1 MKISMKQL
9 ILLLSV
15 ALINW
20 SCIDDSTKKKESLT
34 ESGRSTLYHGGSI
47 LTMAGD
53 TPTYI
58 EALVEQDGKIVFT
71 GSKADAL
78 KQYNTTGTIVDL
90 EEKTMLPG
98 FMDAHSHYINSL
110 LVANQCQLYAP
121 PSGTAKDVESIISN
135 LKTFAKER
143 NIQKGEMITGYGY
156 DDTVMPEGRLLNRD
170 DLDKAFPDNPV
181 RIDHVSMHG
190 CVLNT
195 LAMEKYKISKDTK
208 TPPGGVIVRKPGT
221 QEPHGLI
228 METAFLPIMEQADPM
243 TEAQEI
249 ELSKAGQMLY
259 AEAGITTA
267 HEGASHLP
275 QIETIK
281 RASEAGANFIDIV
294 AYPFITDVD
303 NVLKLIP
310 LENWQTYTNKFKIGG
325 VKITV
330 DGSPQGRT
338 AFFTSPY
345 LDGGPGGEENWTG
358 ELTFPQDMVNDMVKK
373 VFEMKVPLI
382 LHCNGDGAID
392 SFIEGYEY
400 ARNGD
405 YSTPWN
411 VTTIHSQFMRKDQM
425 PKFIEYNVRPSFYT
439 LHTYYFYEAHLKNRG
454 FEQAQYISP
463 VRDAIDMGMRPTN
476 HTDFV
481 VAPLD
486 QMMMLWSAVNRI
498 SRAGAEVGLSQII
511 TPYEGLQTMTLYVA
525 EQFDEADIKGSLEVG
540 KLADLVILDK
550 DPLKV
555 PATEIKDIAILE
567 TLKEGVSV
575 YKNNK

>member
-1 MKISMKQL
+1 MKQL
-9 ILLLSV
+9 LLLLSV
-15 ALINW
+15 ALIIS
-20 SCIDDSTKKKESLT
+20 SCGDNSAKKAEALT
-34 ESGRSTLYHGGSI
+34 DLGKTTLYHGGSI

-53 TPTYI
+53 SPTYV
-58 EALVEQDGKIVFT
+58 EALVEQDGKIIFT

-78 KQYNTTGTIVDL
+78 KQYTATGTLVDL
-90 EEKTMLPG
+90 EGKTMLPG

-121 PSGTAKDVESIISN
+121 PSGTAKDVESIIAN

-181 RIDHVSMHG
+181 RVDHVSMHG

-195 LAMEKYKISKDTK
+195 LAMEKYNISKDTK

-221 QEPHGLI
+221 QEPYGLI

-310 LENWQTYTNKFKIGG
+310 LEDWQTYKNKFKIGG

-338 AFFTSPY
+338 AFFTTPY

-405 YSTPWN
+405 YTSPWN

-463 VRDAIDMGMRPTN
+463 VRDAIDLGMRPTN

-498 SRAGAEVGLSQII
+498 SRAGAEVGISQSI

-525 EQFDEADIKGSLEVG
+525 EQFDEADVKGSLEVG

-555 PATEIKDIAILE
+555 PATEIKDIAIIE

-575 YKNNK
+575 YKNN

>member
-1 MKISMKQL
+1 MKQL
-9 ILLLSV
+9 LLLLSV
-15 ALINW
+15 ALIIS
-20 SCIDDSTKKKESLT
+20 SCGDSSAKKTEALT
-34 ESGRSTLYHGGSI
+34 DLGKTTLYHGGSI

-53 TPTYI
+53 SPTYV
-58 EALVEQDGKIVFT
+58 EALVEQDGKIIFT

-78 KQYNTTGTIVDL
+78 KEYTATGTLVDL
-90 EEKTMLPG
+90 EGKTMLPG

-121 PSGTAKDVESIISN
+121 PSGTAKDVESIIAN

-181 RIDHVSMHG
+181 RVDHVSMHG

-221 QEPHGLI
+221 QEPYGLI

-310 LENWQTYTNKFKIGG
+310 LEDWQTYKNKFKIGG

-405 YSTPWN
+405 FTSPWN

-425 PKFIEYNVRPSFYT
+425 PKFVEYNVRPSFYT

-463 VRDAIDMGMRPTN
+463 VRDAIDLGMRPTN

-498 SRAGAEVGLSQII
+498 SRAGAEVGISQSI

-525 EQFDEADIKGSLEVG
+525 EQFDEADVKGSLEVG

-555 PATEIKDIAILE
+555 PATEIKDIAIVE

-575 YKNNK
+575 YKNN